1 VKPKIEFWFDFSC
14 PFAYL
19 GSVGIEAFATR
30 LGADLEL
37 KPMLLGGVFRAR
49 KVPQNLA
56 ASVSEAKARHNLNDM
71 TRYARA
77 WDVPFEMPNGHP
89 LRTVNALRAV
99 LAAGAPFEKLM
110 HDFYR
115 AYWVEGLDISD
126 GEQIRNVLQR
136 SGFDVESIMAAIKT
150 ERIKQ
155 SLFDRTDEAISKGIF
170 GAPGIIVDG
179 TLYWGQDRLNL
190 IEHSL
195 TGHFPEPELSAPIL
209 HEVDFYF
216 DYASPFTFL
225 AAQRVHALF
234 GSKLRYRPMSLTRV
248 WKENNPGALER
259 NPHNPKREY
268 LGADFRRQAIAHGLD
283 HQWPSV
289 FPVETDLALK
299 VTLLANNRPDLISK
313 IFDAYW
319 RKGRDISQAAV
330 LSDVCTQSGLNGN
343 QLVAQAVKGDAKNDL
358 REATQLAIEAGVFGA
373 PTTVVQL
380 PNAPVA
386 LYFGNDRLWMA
397 ALAAR
402 GDTKVV

>member
-1 VKPKIEFWFDFSC
+1 
-14 PFAYL
+14 
-19 GSVGIEAFATR
+19 
-30 LGADLEL
+30 
-37 KPMLLGGVFRAR
+37 
-49 KVPQNLA
+49 
-56 ASVSEAKARHNLNDM
+56 
-71 TRYARA
+71 
-77 WDVPFEMPNGHP
+77 
-89 LRTVNALRAV
+89 
-99 LAAGAPFEKLM
+99 
-110 HDFYR
+110 
-115 AYWVEGLDISD
+115 
-126 GEQIRNVLQR
+126 
-136 SGFDVESIMAAIKT
+136 
-150 ERIKQ
+150 
-155 SLFDRTDEAISKGIF
+155 
-170 GAPGIIVDG
+170 
-179 TLYWGQDRLNL
+179 
-190 IEHSL
+190 
-195 TGHFPEPELSAPIL
+195 
-209 HEVDFYF
+209 
-216 DYASPFTFL
+216 
-225 AAQRVHALF
+225 
-234 GSKLRYRPMSLTRV
+234 MSLTRV

-386 LYFGNDRLWMA
+386 LYFGNDRLCMA
-397 ALAAR
+397 DLAAR